1 MGASNGKAGHDS
13 EEEIPRNRHSKGEG
27 RSYSRRD
34 SRSPSPDRDRY
45 RDERRKRKRYS
56 RSRSPERDRYA
67 NLLHNRSFMRVPS
80 ITALQLRQPRA
91 VKVTATGAH

>member
-1 MGASNGKAGHDS
+1 MGASNGKAGHHS
-13 EEEIPRNRHSKGEG
+13 EEELPRKGEG

-56 RSRSPERDRYA
+56 RSRSPERDRYVA
-67 NLLHNRSFMRVPS
+67 NPLLHRLSMRAHS
-80 ITALQLRQPRA
+80 IIALQLRQPRA
-91 VKVTATGAH
+91 VSLTSTGVR